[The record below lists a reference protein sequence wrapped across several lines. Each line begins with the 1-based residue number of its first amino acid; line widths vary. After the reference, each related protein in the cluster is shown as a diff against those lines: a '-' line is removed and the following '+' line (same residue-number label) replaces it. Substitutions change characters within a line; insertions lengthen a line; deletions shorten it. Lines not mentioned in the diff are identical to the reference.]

1 MRADGMF
8 TMPLIGDVPV
18 VGLTPSAAA
27 DSIAKRLDGLVLDPR
42 AQHLHGALQR
52 GLAAVVGPSLGG
64 MTALA
69 YAVAAGDDVE
79 AVTIKALSTYEEF
92 ELVTLYCGDSEGGG
106 ASADLCERIELSG
119 FGAEVEVINGGQP
132 HDHLLVAVE

>member
-1 MRADGMF
+1 MQKGQILAIDAGR
-8 TMPLIGDVPV
+8 
-18 VGLTPSAAA
+18 
-27 DSIAKRLDGLVLDPR
+27 
-42 AQHLHGALQR
+42 HL
-52 GLAAVVGPSLGG
+52 LAV
-64 MTALA
+64 
-69 YAVAAGDDVE
+69 GDDVE
-79 AVTIKALSTYEEF
+79 TVTVKALSTYEEF